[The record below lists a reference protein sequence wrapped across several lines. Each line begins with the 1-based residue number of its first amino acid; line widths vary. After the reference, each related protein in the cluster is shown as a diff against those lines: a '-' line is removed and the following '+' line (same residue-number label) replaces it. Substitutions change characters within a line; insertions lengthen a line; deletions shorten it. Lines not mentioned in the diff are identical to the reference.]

1 MHTRRMGPTSDVNEV
16 PLRERR
22 RAATRRDIEIAA
34 ADLFEAQGYD
44 PTTVEQIADR
54 AGVSMRT
61 FYRYCR
67 GKDDAIASLLGP
79 GPENLAALVAARDDL
94 PLLEAV
100 IEGFVEATAADGG
113 DTELHRRLLRV
124 IVQTAPLRSAWLAAG
139 RAAQDELS
147 VLFAARRPGLDPL
160 ASDALAAA
168 TTATLTVAIEAWAKG
183 EQASIRSA
191 AQKALGVIAPAF
203 TD

>member
-1 MHTRRMGPTSDVNEV
+1 MRER

-22 RAATRRDIEIAA
+22 RAATRLDIEIAA
-34 ADLFEAQGYD
+34 ADLFETQGYA

-67 GKDDAIASLLGP
+67 GKDDAIASQLGT
-79 GPENLAALVAARDDL
+79 GPANLAARIAAHDDR

-100 IEGFVEATAADGG
+100 LEGFVEATTSDGV
-113 DTELHRRLLRV
+113 DPELRRRLLRV
-124 IVQTAPLRSAWLAAG
+124 IVQTVPLRSAWLAAG

-147 VLFAARRPGLDPL
+147 AVFATKRPELAPV

-168 TTATLTVAIEAWAKG
+168 TTATLTVAIEAWVKG
-183 EQASIRSA
+183 EQPTVRDA
-191 AQKALGVIAPAF
+191 ARTALGVIASAF
-203 TD
+203 AD